1 MRAETWLLA
10 LAFAAGC
17 GAVQVLTRPEGSG
30 GWSPERRTE
39 ELQRRATAAAVSLD
53 PEVPPA
59 TPEDMTTPL
68 SLSDALALAT
78 TGNRRIAEAEQGV
91 DAAAARVRQARGQ
104 LLPVTT
110 GSGRY
115 TWYSSTLRN
124 SVGIPAGRIP
134 GLKNPSFVIRE
145 LQSGRMNGSTT
156 VPLDASGQVWK
167 TLTASQAGYRG
178 ERARAWA
185 TTLEQK
191 VAVIRAYFDLLQ
203 AERLRTVVQQDIEA
217 DETQLANAQQRY
229 DSGRLTK
236 NELLVVQ
243 VKLQDAQQELRQR
256 ELDIDRA
263 RWTLNETTGRPVD
276 APTNVVDVG
285 TRPDLPPVEDALRD
299 AFANNPVLLSLL
311 EEQQR
316 LEDTATALVRGRLP
330 RFEAGGTIDWTSE
343 TILQPQRIG
352 SGFVGFS
359 WDLGTDDQR
368 EAKLAEARIQ
378 ADKNRLAIERELREL
393 ESAIR
398 DTQHAAA
405 ERLSALDTARG
416 AVGQAEENL
425 RIRQQQ
431 FDAGRATSED
441 VLDAQLLLTRQR
453 ATLATALYEAH
464 TRRAELQELMGLP
477 LEAIATVT
485 R

>member
-1 MRAETWLLA
+1 MRAERWLLA
-10 LAFAAGC
+10 VAFTVGC
-17 GAVQVLTRPEGSG
+17 GVAQVLTRPEGNG
-30 GWSPERRTE
+30 GWSPERRSE

-59 TPEDMTTPL
+59 TPEDMSTPL
-68 SLSDALALAT
+68 SLTDALALAT
-78 TGNRRIAEAEQGV
+78 TGNRRIAEAEQDV
-91 DAAAARVRQARGQ
+91 DAAAARVRQTRGL
-104 LLPVTT
+104 LLPATT
-110 GSGRY
+110 GSGRF
-115 TWYSSTLRN
+115 TRYSSELRN
-124 SVGIPAGRIP
+124 AIALPAGILP
-134 GLKNPSFVIRE
+134 SVANPSFVIRE
-145 LQSGRMNGSTT
+145 KQSGRVNGSTT
-156 VPLDASGQVWK
+156 VPLDVTGQVWK
-167 TLTASQAGYRG
+167 TLTAAQAGYRG

-185 TTLEQK
+185 TTLQQK
-191 VAVIRAYFDLLQ
+191 VAVIRAYFDVLQ

-263 RWTLNETTGRPVD
+263 RWNLNQATGRPVD
-276 APTNVVDVG
+276 APTTVLDVG
-285 TRPDLPPVEDALRD
+285 ERPELPPVDDALRD
-299 AFANNPVLLSLL
+299 AFANNPVLLSLV

-316 LEDTATALVRGRLP
+316 LEDTVAALVRSRLP
-330 RFEAGGTIDWTSE
+330 HFEAGGTADWTSE
-343 TILQPQRIG
+343 KILQPQGVG
-352 SGFVGFS
+352 SGYVGFS
-359 WDLGTDDQR
+359 WDLGTDGRR
-368 EAKLAEARIQ
+368 EAQIAEARIQ

-393 ESAIR
+393 ENAIR

>member
-1 MRAETWLLA
+1 MRAELWLLA

-17 GAVQVLTRPEGSG
+17 GAAQVLTRPEGTG

-53 PEVPPA
+53 PGVPPA
-59 TPEDMTTPL
+59 TPEDMSTPL

-78 TGNRRIAEAEQGV
+78 TGNRRIAEAEQDV
-91 DAAAARVRQARGQ
+91 DAAAARVRQTRGL
-104 LLPVTT
+104 LLPATT
-110 GSGRY
+110 GSGRF
-115 TWYSSTLRN
+115 TRYSSELRN
-124 SVGIPAGRIP
+124 AIALPAGILP
-134 GLKNPSFVIRE
+134 SVTSPSFVIRE
-145 LQSGRMNGSTT
+145 KQSGRMNGGTT
-156 VPLDASGQVWK
+156 VPLDVTGQVWK
-167 TLTASQAGYRG
+167 TLTAAQAGYRG

-185 TTLEQK
+185 TTLQQK
-191 VAVIRAYFDLLQ
+191 VAVIRAYFDVLQ

-263 RWTLNETTGRPVD
+263 RWNLNEATGRPVD
-276 APTNVVDVG
+276 APTTVLDVG
-285 TRPDLPPVEDALRD
+285 ERPELPPVDDALRD
-299 AFANNPVLLSLL
+299 AFANNPVLLSLV

-316 LEDTATALVRGRLP
+316 LEDTVAALVRSRLP
-330 RFEAGGTIDWTSE
+330 HFEAGGTADWTSE
-343 TILQPQRIG
+343 HILQPQGVG
-352 SGFVGFS
+352 SGYVGFS
-359 WDLGTDDQR
+359 WDLGTDGRR
-368 EAKLAEARIQ
+368 EAQIAEARIQ
-378 ADKNRLAIERELREL
+378 ADRNKLAIERELREL

-477 LEAIATVT
+477 LEATVT

>member
-1 MRAETWLLA
+1 MRAELWLLA

-17 GAVQVLTRPEGSG
+17 GAAKVLTRPEGNG

-53 PEVPPA
+53 PGVPPA
-59 TPEDMTTPL
+59 TPEDMSTPL

-78 TGNRRIAEAEQGV
+78 TGNRRIAEAQQDV
-91 DAAAARVRQARGQ
+91 DAAAARVRQTRGL
-104 LLPVTT
+104 LLPATT
-110 GSGRY
+110 GSGRF
-115 TWYSSTLRN
+115 TRYSSELRN
-124 SVGIPAGRIP
+124 AIALPAGILP
-134 GLKNPSFVIRE
+134 SVTSPSFVIRE
-145 LQSGRMNGSTT
+145 KQSGRLNGGTT
-156 VPLDASGQVWK
+156 VPLDVTGQVWK
-167 TLTASQAGYRG
+167 TLTAAQAGYRG

-185 TTLEQK
+185 TTLQQK
-191 VAVIRAYFDLLQ
+191 VAVIRAYFDVLQ

-263 RWTLNETTGRPVD
+263 RWNLNQETGRPVD
-276 APTNVVDVG
+276 APTTVLDVG
-285 TRPDLPPVEDALRD
+285 ERPELPPVDDALRD
-299 AFANNPVLLSLL
+299 AFANNPVLLSLV

-316 LEDTATALVRGRLP
+316 LEDTIAALVRSRLP
-330 RFEAGGTIDWTSE
+330 HFEAGGTADWTSE
-343 TILQPQRIG
+343 TILQPQGVG
-352 SGFVGFS
+352 SGYVGFS
-359 WDLGTDDQR
+359 WDLGTDGRR
-368 EAKLAEARIQ
+368 EAQIAEARIQ
-378 ADKNRLAIERELREL
+378 ADRNKLAIERELREL

-477 LEAIATVT
+477 LEALATVT

>member
-1 MRAETWLLA
+1 
-10 LAFAAGC
+10 
-17 GAVQVLTRPEGSG
+17 
-30 GWSPERRTE
+30 
-39 ELQRRATAAAVSLD
+39 
-53 PEVPPA
+53 
-59 TPEDMTTPL
+59 
-68 SLSDALALAT
+68 
-78 TGNRRIAEAEQGV
+78 
-91 DAAAARVRQARGQ
+91 
-104 LLPVTT
+104 
-110 GSGRY
+110 
-115 TWYSSTLRN
+115 
-124 SVGIPAGRIP
+124 
-134 GLKNPSFVIRE
+134 
-145 LQSGRMNGSTT
+145 
-156 VPLDASGQVWK
+156 
-167 TLTASQAGYRG
+167 
-178 ERARAWA
+178 
-185 TTLEQK
+185 
-191 VAVIRAYFDLLQ
+191 
-203 AERLRTVVQQDIEA
+203 
-217 DETQLANAQQRY
+217 
-229 DSGRLTK
+229 
-236 NELLVVQ
+236 

-316 LEDTATALVRGRLP
+316 LEDTAAALVRGRLP

>member
-1 MRAETWLLA
+1 MRAELWLLA
-10 LAFAAGC
+10 VAFAAGC
-17 GAVQVLTRPEGSG
+17 GAAQVLTRPEGNG

-53 PEVPPA
+53 PGVPPA
-59 TPEDMTTPL
+59 TPEDMSTPL

-78 TGNRRIAEAEQGV
+78 TGNRRIAEAQQDV
-91 DAAAARVRQARGQ
+91 DAAAARVRQTRGL
-104 LLPVTT
+104 LLPATT
-110 GSGRY
+110 GSGRF
-115 TWYSSTLRN
+115 TRYSSELRN
-124 SVGIPAGRIP
+124 AIALPAGILP
-134 GLKNPSFVIRE
+134 SVTSPSFVIRE
-145 LQSGRMNGSTT
+145 KQSGRMNGGTT
-156 VPLDASGQVWK
+156 VPLDVTGQVWK
-167 TLTASQAGYRG
+167 TLTAAQAGYRG

-185 TTLEQK
+185 TTLQQK
-191 VAVIRAYFDLLQ
+191 VAVIRAYFDVLQ

-263 RWTLNETTGRPVD
+263 RWNLNQETGRPVD
-276 APTNVVDVG
+276 APTTVLDVG
-285 TRPDLPPVEDALRD
+285 ERPELPPVDDALRD
-299 AFANNPVLLSLL
+299 AFANNPVLLSLV

-316 LEDTATALVRGRLP
+316 LEDTIAALVRSRLP
-330 RFEAGGTIDWTSE
+330 HFEAGGTADWTSE
-343 TILQPQRIG
+343 TILQPQGVG
-352 SGFVGFS
+352 SGYVGFS
-359 WDLGTDDQR
+359 WDLGTDGRR
-368 EAKLAEARIQ
+368 EAQIAEARIQ
-378 ADKNRLAIERELREL
+378 ADRNKLAIERELREL

-477 LEAIATVT
+477 LEALATVT